1 MRIVMA
7 KKLDNI
13 SSLQDNSWLY
23 EIDFRRDEF
32 TSDFLNHNKNELK
45 NLLKIANDD
54 KDGEQIYHFKDLL
67 SDLEQLY
74 FDLDLQIGTFI
85 EAEEN
90 GESYIIEQY
99 EQSIDDVKEEII
111 YVLDQIFDIFDARLE
126 SKDGKKLKFCWAGI
140 N

>member
-1 MRIVMA
+1 MA
-7 KKLDNI
+7 KKLGKI
-13 SSLQDNSWLY
+13 SSLQENSWLY

-32 TSDFLNHNKNELK
+32 TSDLLNHNKNELK

-90 GESYIIEQY
+90 GELYIIEQY
-99 EQSIDDVKEEII
+99 EQSVDDVKEEII

>member
-1 MRIVMA
+1 MA
-7 KKLDNI
+7 KKLGKI
-13 SSLQDNSWLY
+13 SSLQENSWLY

-32 TSDFLNHNKNELK
+32 TSDLLNHNKNELK

-74 FDLDLQIGTFI
+74 FDLNLQIGTFI

-90 GESYIIEQY
+90 GESYIMEQY
-99 EQSIDDVKEEII
+99 EQSVDDVKEEII
-111 YVLDQIFDIFDARLE
+111 YVLNQIFDIFDARLE

>member
-1 MRIVMA
+1 MA
-7 KKLDNI
+7 KKRGNI
-13 SSLQDNSWLY
+13 SMLEQNSWLY

-32 TSDFLNHNKNELK
+32 TSDLLNHNKNELN

-54 KDGEQIYHFKDLL
+54 KDGEQIHNFGDLL

-74 FDLDLQIGTFI
+74 FDFDLQIGTFI

-90 GESYIIEQY
+90 GEPYIMEQY
-99 EQSIDDVKEEII
+99 EMSIDEVEEEII

-126 SKDGKKLKFCWAGI
+126 STDGKKFKFCWAGM

>member
-1 MRIVMA
+1 MA
-7 KKLDNI
+7 KKLGKI
-13 SSLQDNSWLY
+13 SSLKENSWLY
-23 EIDFRRDEF
+23 DIDFRRDEF
-32 TSDFLNHNKNELK
+32 TSDLLLNYNKNELK

-111 YVLDQIFDIFDARLE
+111 YVLDQIFDIFDTTLE

>member
-1 MRIVMA
+1 MA
-7 KKLDNI
+7 KKLGKI
-13 SSLQDNSWLY
+13 SSLQENSWLY

-32 TSDFLNHNKNELK
+32 TSDLLNHNKNELK

-74 FDLDLQIGTFI
+74 FDLNLQIGTFI

-90 GESYIIEQY
+90 GESYIMEQY
-99 EQSIDDVKEEII
+99 EQSADDVKEEII

>member
-1 MRIVMA
+1 M
-7 KKLDNI
+7 LE
-13 SSLQDNSWLY
+13 QNSWLY

-32 TSDFLNHNKNELK
+32 TSDLLNHNKNELN

-54 KDGEQIYHFKDLL
+54 KDGEQIHNFGDLL

-74 FDLDLQIGTFI
+74 FDFDLQIGTFI

-99 EQSIDDVKEEII
+99 EQSIDEVEEEII

-126 SKDGKKLKFCWAGI
+126 STDGTKFKFCWAGM

>member
-1 MRIVMA
+1 MA